1 MQPAA
6 PKRRKPPAPPIAPKV
21 PTSGKQR
28 KRMLKAAA
36 WRLAKLAHVLPSIV
50 LTTQS
55 LDPILDNASQDP
67 GEARRLAKKIK
78 RLRAG
83 NTPAAR

>member
-6 PKRRKPPAPPIAPKV
+6 PKRRKTPGPPIPPKV
-21 PTSGKQR
+21 PTTGKQR

-50 LTTQS
+50 LSSAS

-78 RLRAG
+78 RLRSPIQ
-83 NTPAAR
+83 PAR

>member
-6 PKRRKPPAPPIAPKV
+6 PKRRKTPAPPIPPKV
-21 PTSGKQR
+21 PTTGKQR

-36 WRLAKLAHVLPSIV
+36 WRLAKLAHVLPRMV
-50 LTTQS
+50 LTSPT

-83 NTPAAR
+83 NAPAR